1 VNLSV
6 ILMNLVGMDRE
17 A

>member
-1 VNLSV
+1 
-6 ILMNLVGMDRE
+6 MNLVGMDRE